1 MKPFACVRSFESK
14 KAVSVTV
21 GCMLKNNKERTV
33 VNDYIQ
39 GEPLSEENNLVGE
52 KNFEINF
59 RSIQNGNEI
68 FLGKRLLNS
77 AMY

>member
-1 MKPFACVRSFESK
+1 
-14 KAVSVTV
+14 
-21 GCMLKNNKERTV
+21 MLKNNKERTV